1 MARQASSMWRR
12 VIRGIGGQVAGAGE
26 TGNLSH
32 QPSGKKAG
40 GTFSCGH
47 PAVSVKQRLR
57 RAPPAHP

>member
-1 MARQASSMWRR
+1 MWRR